1 RFLGL
6 FSVVPLRKDGI
17 PFWVAPSGYVGFTAI
32 SVRVIPVIFP
42 SLKWYLVLISYI
54 VAPSPCL
61 FAIHMEQVVM
71 GYSKIGC
78 LELSIKQALDVTVL
92 RFLLVS
98 KNREDLLQLDK
109 DIEHLYRD
117 LILSLNTSNVVYRP
131 VELPYPDHAIG
142 IQHQVQKVTEYLE
155 CQSDKAAK
163 AVIVYGLGGIGKT
176 TITDAAFAN
185 LQKNLEAGYRTSM
198 IKLNEDLHL
207 NPKIEELQAQIL
219 HKLTGQKHEIT
230 HYKIGQDEIRK
241 CLKKGPVLLYVDNV
255 LRREYLEQILPKK
268 LDSPQKFRLLLTARK
283 RDVVETVDSCGIEQC
298 KVYEIEPLSMD
309 ACTDILCSKIG
320 ISKDHKMHEINTV
333 AEKCSGIPLVLEV
346 VGGYIR
352 RARRDNMEAQAI
364 ERVIHGLEKGEAFSG
379 DAQDTGYESKLL
391 FAYDDLIPAAKDA
404 FLDICIFFYGWD
416 WEEVACIVGEEELRT
431 LAEGALVKRIAEKV
445 NVHDVLV
452 GIGRNKS
459 KGIRI
464 TSTEEL
470 SSALLQNVDRI
481 KGIRLAANRLPYSE
495 LSAEKLDQMHQSL
508 RVLELGDWTIINGI
522 CNNKFHSL
530 RFLQAGDVPH
540 IPFNMALLSDLKYF
554 ANGSGKHIC
563 FNTPSQISSGLA
575 VLKLHERSYCE
586 RFEDIPQ
593 ILAGLSTLR
602 SLELHGFAGL
612 FELYE
617 GFGNLSKLVHL
628 DLSQCGLLQLPKA
641 LGQLKSMQTLNL
653 SGCKELKELPES
665 IGELERLE
673 ILRLEGCTKLKRLP
687 SSFGVLKSLASL
699 SLKHCQVLQ
708 ELPESFGALSCLRH
722 LDLSHCESINEL
734 PSTFH
739 KLSSLRFLCLI
750 WCDSLL
756 YLPDNLGNLT
766 SLIELEVFCRKL
778 VRLPNSIGQLKS
790 LSSYMLMYQCFQLK
804 LLPEEFCDL
813 NLEILELPDCVS
825 LEKLPDRFKEFTRL
839 KHLRLCTCRSLVRL
853 PQGFGTLPA
862 LEELNLNSCIKLQ
875 ELCSDFDCLSSLK
888 KLHLSKCPELKGVCM
903 DSVIKVRSLNYVD
916 IRGSLQLKDRWTEL
930 QQDKDWE
937 IFVNTEED
945 DEDGRLLKKAASMFF
960 NDECV
965 LFDCHGCQFKPSTLL
980 PNTTLVLVFEWNISR
995 DSWKQFMENIEELLK
1010 PSIYS
1015 HVIYIRK
1022 GFPVSDASIQVSME
1036 SKKGIT
1042 LGFPC
1047 DYSRVSL
1054 AFETILSK
1062 VIGPSYIYGSPDYAI
1077 ITTVFEKEGAKQFS
1091 KWENISSLFHERNF
1105 KSENYVRIKR
1115 LTEVAQKSNIELL
1128 KSLLVTQG
1136 KYFLLV
1142 NNSKQV
1148 SIESLE
1154 GKVVLLLI
1162 SRLNIFPTEIC
1173 ALKEIYIKTCNKQQ
1187 FEVVWMPIVDA
1198 YHDTWGPY
1206 VRAVEYMPWP
1216 AMRDPWSIEPAVL
1229 KFVREDLDF
1238 ENSPLLVSVDKK
1250 GRFSCNHNFKQVVE
1264 MWGVE
1269 DTNDS

>member
-1 RFLGL
+1 
-6 FSVVPLRKDGI
+6 
-17 PFWVAPSGYVGFTAI
+17 
-32 SVRVIPVIFP
+32 
-42 SLKWYLVLISYI
+42 
-54 VAPSPCL
+54 
-61 FAIHMEQVVM
+61 
-71 GYSKIGC
+71 
-78 LELSIKQALDVTVL
+78 
-92 RFLLVS
+92 
-98 KNREDLLQLDK
+98 
-109 DIEHLYRD
+109 
-117 LILSLNTSNVVYRP
+117 
-131 VELPYPDHAIG
+131 
-142 IQHQVQKVTEYLE
+142 
-155 CQSDKAAK
+155 
-163 AVIVYGLGGIGKT
+163 
-176 TITDAAFAN
+176 
-185 LQKNLEAGYRTSM
+185 
-198 IKLNEDLHL
+198 
-207 NPKIEELQAQIL
+207 
-219 HKLTGQKHEIT
+219 
-230 HYKIGQDEIRK
+230 
-241 CLKKGPVLLYVDNV
+241 
-255 LRREYLEQILPKK
+255 
-268 LDSPQKFRLLLTARK
+268 
-283 RDVVETVDSCGIEQC
+283 
-298 KVYEIEPLSMD
+298 
-309 ACTDILCSKIG
+309 
-320 ISKDHKMHEINTV
+320 
-333 AEKCSGIPLVLEV
+333 
-346 VGGYIR
+346 
-352 RARRDNMEAQAI
+352 
-364 ERVIHGLEKGEAFSG
+364 
-379 DAQDTGYESKLL
+379 
-391 FAYDDLIPAAKDA
+391 
-404 FLDICIFFYGWD
+404 
-416 WEEVACIVGEEELRT
+416 
-431 LAEGALVKRIAEKV
+431 
-445 NVHDVLV
+445 
-452 GIGRNKS
+452 
-459 KGIRI
+459 
-464 TSTEEL
+464 
-470 SSALLQNVDRI
+470 
-481 KGIRLAANRLPYSE
+481 
-495 LSAEKLDQMHQSL
+495 
-508 RVLELGDWTIINGI
+508 
-522 CNNKFHSL
+522 
-530 RFLQAGDVPH
+530 
-540 IPFNMALLSDLKYF
+540 
-554 ANGSGKHIC
+554 
-563 FNTPSQISSGLA
+563 ISSGLA

-766 SLIELEVFCRKL
+766 SLIELEVYCRKL

-888 KLHLSKCPELKGVCM
+888 KLHLSKCPELKG
-903 DSVIKVRSLNYVD
+903 
-916 IRGSLQLKDRWTEL
+916 GSLQLKDRWTEL

-1042 LGFPC
+1042 LGLPC

-1062 VIGPSYIYGSPDYAI
+1062 VIGPSYSYGSPDYAI
-1077 ITTVFEKEGAKQFS
+1077 ITTVIEKEGAKQFS

-1162 SRLNIFPTEIC
+1162 SRLNIFPIEIC

-1238 ENSPLLVSVDKK
+1238 ENSPLLVLVDKK

-1264 MWGVE
+1264 RWGVE
-1269 DTNDS
+1269 SYPFTVEKVNQLKRTQLDELKAKSSIEVLFQNFDCFQQVKEMMLQGQHICLYGGDPLQVLDFAPMVSSSGFSAIVQIIYVGRRYAEADTLSIEETMHERNRKSMQWLSLSYMDAWKFWQHIEYLVEELVSADEHEDLVKYRVSLGIVSLNNRSRRGVWMTLVDESGEVMIDRERILHPLNKGQECRMDMLIQGISCGEVDDLLKKRFEDGLFPQEHHAHHSLLPFKKSKMSEWGVICDMCGEIIKLSFYMTCTACPFDLCPKCYDLSSGLVNQEMKKSRI